1 MAKVVMLE
9 TKPGSED
16 GLRVKMYMKGRQ
28 YEIGDFL
35 LESFILMGCVK
46 LIEENNDGFLE
57 PIDGYQTPAE
67 NYSNKA
73 IEPMKRGRGRPKK
86 DGI

>member
-1 MAKVVMLE
+1 MAKVIMLE

-35 LESFILMGCVK
+35 LESFILMDCAK

-67 NYSNKA
+67 NYRNKA
-73 IEPMKRGRGRPKK
+73 IEPMKRGRGRPRK